1 MSGRGADSPLVSV
14 IVPVYKTEPYLA
26 TCLDSILAQ
35 TAHDIEVVV
44 VDDGSPD
51 GCPALCDEYAARDA
65 RVTVI
70 HQPNGGR
77 SAARNAGVAAATGRW
92 IGFVDSDDW
101 IEPDMY
107 AVLLDAAERHDAQ
120 IAVCGRVE
128 ERNGGQ
134 TVIAY
139 GECEVLSPEQ
149 AIGELLRD
157 VEVRSYLCDKLF
169 RKELFE
175 GIGFPLRRN
184 YEDVAVVYRLFERTE
199 RIAFSTRAMYH
210 YTFHG
215 SNIVMEESLANR
227 IDYWLAAKER
237 FDALAEAYPSYR
249 QLLELD
255 VMRVNLIC
263 WSLAWGARGRD
274 AAMFAAR
281 KREMASFARKHWR
294 CLVEEGVLGSAGR
307 LCARL
312 TAHSDKFALFLTIF
326 INMVYNIRQK
336 KGEQ

>member
-1 MSGRGADSPLVSV
+1 MSGGGAGSPLVSV

-26 TCLDSILAQ
+26 ACLDSVLGQ
-35 TAHDIEVVV
+35 TVRYIEVVV

-51 GCPALCDEYAARDA
+51 GCPALCDEYAVRDV

-77 SAARNAGVAAATGRW
+77 SAARNTGVAAATGRW

-128 ERNGGQ
+128 ERDGNQ
-134 TVIAY
+134 TSIAY
-139 GECEVLSPEQ
+139 GERDVLLSEQ

-169 RKELFE
+169 RRELFE
-175 GIGFPLRRN
+175 GIEFPLGRN
-184 YEDVAVVYRLFERTE
+184 YEDVAVVYRLFGRAE

-210 YTFHG
+210 YAFHG

-263 WSLAWGARGRD
+263 WSRAWGARGRD
-274 AAMFAAR
+274 AAMFAAH

-294 CLVEEGVLGSAGR
+294 CLVEEGTLGG
-307 LCARL
+307 LGVICVRL
-312 TAHSDKFALFLTIF
+312 TKHDGRWAIALCLYLQRLYKVKNS
-326 INMVYNIRQK
+326 INY
-336 KGEQ
+336 

>member
-1 MSGRGADSPLVSV
+1 MSGGDATTPLVSV

-26 TCLDSILAQ
+26 ACLDSVLGQ
-35 TAHDIEVVV
+35 TVRDVEVVV

-51 GCPALCDEYAARDA
+51 GCPALCDEYAAHDA

-101 IEPDMY
+101 VEPDMY
-107 AVLLDAAERHDAQ
+107 ATLFDTAERHDAQ

-128 ERNGGQ
+128 EHDGEQ
-134 TVIAY
+134 TPIAY
-139 GECEVLSPEQ
+139 GERDVLPSEQ

-169 RKELFE
+169 RRELFE
-175 GIGFPLRRN
+175 GIEFPLGRN
-184 YEDVAVVYRLFERTE
+184 YEDVAVVYRLFGRAE
-199 RIAFSTRAMYH
+199 RIAFSTRALYH
-210 YTFHG
+210 YAFHG

-237 FDALAEAYPSYR
+237 FDALVEVYPPYR
-249 QLLELD
+249 RLLELD

-274 AAMFAAR
+274 ATMFAAH

-294 CLVEEGVLGSAGR
+294 CLVEEGALGSVGR
-307 LCARL
+307 LCTRL
-312 TAHSDKFALFLTIF
+312 TAHSGWWSLAATRCLNWLQAVWVK
-326 INMVYNIRQK
+326 
-336 KGEQ
+336 

>member
-1 MSGRGADSPLVSV
+1 MIGGDVVAPLVSI

-26 TCLDSILAQ
+26 ACLDSVLGQ
-35 TAHDIEVVV
+35 TVRDIEVVV
-44 VDDGSPD
+44 IDDGSPD
-51 GCPALCDEYAARDA
+51 ACPVLCDEYAARDS

-77 SAARNAGVAAATGRW
+77 SAARNAGIAAAKGRW

-107 AVLLDAAERHDAQ
+107 ETLLDAAERCDAQ

-128 ERNGGQ
+128 ERDGKQ

-139 GECEVLSPEQ
+139 GKCEVLPSEK

-157 VEVRSYLCDKLF
+157 VEVRSYLWDKLF
-169 RKELFE
+169 RRELFE
-175 GIGFPLRRN
+175 GIEFPLGRN
-184 YEDVAVVYRLFERTE
+184 YEDVSVVYRLFERTKCVV
-199 RIAFSTRAMYH
+199 FVDKSMYH
-210 YTFHG
+210 YVFHG
-215 SNIVMEESLANR
+215 LNIVTEESLTNR

-237 FDALAEAYPSYR
+237 FDVLAKSHPSYWH
-249 QLLELD
+249 LLELD

-263 WSLAWGARGRD
+263 WSLAWKARGRD
-274 AAMFAAR
+274 AAMFAAH
-281 KREMASFARKHWR
+281 KREMASFAKEHWR
-294 CLVEEGVLGSAGR
+294 CLAEEKTLGRVGH

-312 TAHSDKFALFLTIF
+312 TIYSGWWALVLIRYLNRLTEKLHRF
-326 INMVYNIRQK
+326 
-336 KGEQ
+336 

>member
-1 MSGRGADSPLVSV
+1 MIGGDVVAPLVSI

-26 TCLDSILAQ
+26 ACLDSVLGQ
-35 TAHDIEVVV
+35 TVRDIEVVV
-44 VDDGSPD
+44 IDDGSPD
-51 GCPALCDEYAARDA
+51 ACPVLCDEYAARDS

-77 SAARNAGVAAATGRW
+77 SAARNAGIAAAKGRW

-107 AVLLDAAERHDAQ
+107 ETLLDAAERCDAQ

-128 ERNGGQ
+128 ERDGKQ

-139 GECEVLSPEQ
+139 GKCEVLPSEK

-169 RKELFE
+169 RRELFE
-175 GIGFPLRRN
+175 GIEFPLGRN
-184 YEDVAVVYRLFERTE
+184 YEDVAVVYRLFERAE
-199 RIAFSTRAMYH
+199 EIAFSTKAMYH
-210 YTFHG
+210 YAFHG
-215 SNIVMEESLANR
+215 LNIVMEDNLANR

-237 FDALAEAYPSYR
+237 FDALINQYPQYS
-249 QLLELD
+249 QLLECD

-263 WSLAWGARGRD
+263 WSLAWGAKGRD
-274 AAMFAAR
+274 AIMFAAN
-281 KREMASFARKHWR
+281 KQEMASFARGHWR
-294 CLVEEGVLGSAGR
+294 CLVEEGTLGR
-307 LCARL
+307 LGRICARL
-312 TAHSDKFALFLTIF
+312 TKHSGRWAIALSAHLQSL
-326 INMVYNIRQK
+326 YK
-336 KGEQ
+336 K